1 MESLYMRLEACAPT
15 LGRFRA
21 YRIVAGRDLFGVWMV
36 EMTYGRIGTLGRT
49 KALSFD
55 RVEDAV
61 VAVQERLRR
70 RATAPRRI
78 GVAYRVLTVDATL
91 TGARSKVLLECLAS
105 SETRRAIRLDFHNPI
120 ED

>member
-1 MESLYMRLEACAPT
+1 MESLCMRLEACAPA

-61 VAVQERLRR
+61 VAVRESLRR

-78 GVAYRVLTVDATL
+78 GVAYRVLTVDCDADWTAVK
-91 TGARSKVLLECLAS
+91 GAVGMPSIVGNAS
-105 SETRRAIRLDFHNPI
+105 HDSVGFP
-120 ED
+120 